1 MSDQPQPPGRMIK
14 GFLHKKVEQLVNGHP
29 DARLKFRAAL
39 EDQTRDYLQIL
50 VDYAVVTQ
58 EQAARLRRTWFSPNG
73 WWQAYQPVE
82 PIVRQSLI
90 KALGLA
96 IERNLPID
104 SYWQSDG
111 DRVGVIVTCS
121 DYQVTRLIVTPPS
134 PVPPGNPTQATA
146 KVPIWIVK
154 QGTGG
159 ESPGDESPWQVVEHV
174 EGKSEVITVQLKD
187 VP

>member
-1 MSDQPQPPGRMIK
+1 MSESPQPPGRMIK
-14 GFLHKKVEQLVNGHP
+14 GFLHKKVEQLVNGNP

-50 VDYAVVTQ
+50 MDYAVVTQ
-58 EQAARLRRTWFSPNG
+58 AQADRLRRTWYSSSG

-82 PIVRQSLI
+82 PVVRQSLI
-90 KALGLA
+90 KALDLA

-111 DRVGVIVTCS
+111 DRVAVIVTCS
-121 DYQVTRLIVTPPS
+121 DHQVTRLIVTPAS
-134 PVPPGNPTQATA
+134 PAPPANPTQPTT

-154 QGTGG
+154 QDSGG
-159 ESPGDESPWQVVEHV
+159 ESPGDEDPWQVVEHV
-174 EGKSEVITVQLKD
+174 AGQGGVITMQLKD